1 MNINNILRY
10 LHSYIILH
18 EKKSVISIDDK
29 VTATGNVTVVCYLV
43 IMKKILNF
51 SRMLVK
57 IKM

>member
-10 LHSYIILH
+10 LHSYIILY